1 MRGAVQ
7 EKAFL
12 LLDDLARHLDD
23 RALALVE
30 RADEPVGAREL
41 FGQPRLALHRGAL
54 SQLGIIAA
62 VDEQARQRAAVNL
75 DRPALH
81 GPENIE
87 EIGRGSGRE
96 RVCQY
101 VLISVVAGSLKKKKN
116 IKARIQT

>member
-1 MRGAVQ
+1 MRDAVQ

-62 VDEQARQRAAVNL
+62 VAEQARPRAAVNL

-81 GPENIE
+81 GPANIE
-87 EIGRGSGRE
+87 VGDDCRRAVAAEFE
-96 RVCQY
+96 RSEEHTSELQY
-101 VLISVVAGSLKKKKN
+101 LMRTSYAVFC
-116 IKARIQT
+116 

>member
-41 FGQPRLALHRGAL
+41 FGQQRLALHRGAL

-75 DRPALH
+75 DRTALK
-81 GPENIE
+81 GPPNIE
-87 EIGRGSGRE
+87 GGDDYESRRSASE
-96 RVCQY
+96 
-101 VLISVVAGSLKKKKN
+101 LKKLSGEVDIHECAINIKKN
-116 IKARIQT
+116 